1 MPEEHIRDNKMTQE
15 KSIDNNLIFTGTCQ
29 AGTGVVAAVTGFLA
43 SRNCYICALEQF
55 DDESTDKFF
64 MRAVFR
70 PQKDSPAVE
79 KITEDF
85 AVIAESFDMEW
96 KFHRPQVAV
105 KTIILVSKYDHCL
118 DDLLYRRRKGE
129 INMEITAVVS
139 NHQEL
144 RPMVEREGIR
154 FVHLPITAATK
165 TQQEHRLIEIVNETN
180 SELVVL
186 ARYMQILSNEL
197 TEKLSGKCINIHH
210 SFLPGFKG
218 AKPYHQAFDR
228 GVKVI
233 GATAHYVTSDLD
245 EGPIIE
251 QMLTRVDHTYDAQQ
265 LVGVGRDNECLALA
279 KAVKYHIERRVFL
292 DGNKTVVFL
301 GS

>member
-1 MPEEHIRDNKMTQE
+1 MTE
-15 KSIDNNLIFTGTCQ
+15 NNNDQCKYILTACCR
-29 AGTGVVAAVTGFLA
+29 AATGVVAAVTGYLA
-43 SRNCYICALEQF
+43 DHDCYICALEQF

-70 PQKDSPAVE
+70 PQADSPPIDTIREGFTQVANRLGM
-79 KITEDF
+79 D
-85 AVIAESFDMEW
+85 W
-96 KFHRPQVAV
+96 QFHNPQVPTPV
-105 KTIILVSKYDHCL
+105 MIMVSKFDHCL
-118 DDLLYRRRKGE
+118 NDLLYRCRIGDLH
-129 INMEITAVVS
+129 MQVTAVVS
-139 NHQEL
+139 NHEDL
-144 RPMVEREGIR
+144 RPLAERENIP
-154 FVHLPITAATK
+154 FVYLPVTPDNKAE
-165 TQQEHRLIEIVNETN
+165 QEAEVLKLVEDTGT
-180 SELVVL
+180 ELVVL
-186 ARYMQILSNEL
+186 ARYMQILSDKMTSAL
-197 TEKLSGKCINIHH
+197 AGRCINIHH

-218 AKPYHQAFDR
+218 AKPYHQAYER

-251 QMLTRVDHTYDAQQ
+251 QMVTRVDHNQ
-265 LVGVGRDNECLALA
+265 LPENLVRIGRDNESLALA

>member
-1 MPEEHIRDNKMTQE
+1 MTQE

-43 SRNCYICALEQF
+43 SRDCYICALEQF

-70 PQKDSPAVE
+70 PQKDSPAVK

-129 INMEITAVVS
+129 INMPCDWSLGCRACDGCAAYQVYPDASVAG
-139 NHQEL
+139 Q
-144 RPMVEREGIR
+144 
-154 FVHLPITAATK
+154 HL
-165 TQQEHRLIEIVNETN
+165 QH
-180 SELVVL
+180 
-186 ARYMQILSNEL
+186 
-197 TEKLSGKCINIHH
+197 
-210 SFLPGFKG
+210 
-218 AKPYHQAFDR
+218 
-228 GVKVI
+228 
-233 GATAHYVTSDLD
+233 
-245 EGPIIE
+245 
-251 QMLTRVDHTYDAQQ
+251 
-265 LVGVGRDNECLALA
+265 
-279 KAVKYHIERRVFL
+279 
-292 DGNKTVVFL
+292 
-301 GS
+301 

>member
-1 MPEEHIRDNKMTQE
+1 MMAAVTSNTDNF
-15 KSIDNNLIFTGTCQ
+15 IFTGTCR
-29 AGTGVVAAVTGFLA
+29 AGSGVVAAVTSFLA
-43 SRNCYICALEQF
+43 DRDCYICALEQF
-55 DDESTDKFF
+55 DDESIDKFF

-70 PQKDSPAVE
+70 RQEGSPPINDIALAFNKVAE
-79 KITEDF
+79 EF
-85 AVIAESFDMEW
+85 AMGW
-96 KFHRPQVAV
+96 KFHNPALAV
-105 KTIILVSKYDHCL
+105 KTLLLVSKYDHCL
-118 DDLLYRRRKGE
+118 DDLMYRRRKGE
-129 INMEITAVVS
+129 FNMEITAVVS

-154 FVHLPITAATK
+154 FIHLPVTK
-165 TQQEHRLIEIVNETN
+165 DTKAQQEDRLLEIIGETE

-186 ARYMQILSNEL
+186 ARYMQILSNNL
-197 TEKLSGKCINIHH
+197 TEKLAGRCINIHH

-218 AKPYHQAFDR
+218 AKPYHQAYDR

-251 QMLTRVDHTYDAQQ
+251 QILTRVDHGYGPEH
-265 LVGVGRDNECLALA
+265 LVRVGRDNECMALA

-292 DGNKTVVFL
+292 DGNKTVIFL
-301 GS
+301 GG

>member
-1 MPEEHIRDNKMTQE
+1 MTQE
-15 KSIDNNLIFTGTCQ
+15 KSIDNNLIFTGTWQ

-85 AVIAESFDMEW
+85 AAIAESFDMEW

-279 KAVKYHIERRVFL
+279 KAVKYHVERRVFL

>member
-1 MPEEHIRDNKMTQE
+1 MTIMPQTADNY
-15 KSIDNNLIFTGTCQ
+15 IFTGTCR
-29 AGTGVVAAVTGFLA
+29 AGLGVVAAVTSFLA
-43 SRNCYICALEQF
+43 DRDCYICALEQF

-70 PQKDSPAVE
+70 RQKGSPA
-79 KITEDF
+79 
-85 AVIAESFDMEW
+85 IADMRNQFDTVAQQFTIDW
-96 KFHRPQVAV
+96 QFHDPEVAV
-105 KTIILVSKYDHCL
+105 KTLLMVSKYDHCL
-118 DDLLYRRRKGE
+118 DDLLYRQRKGE
-129 INMEITAVVS
+129 LNMEITAVVS
-139 NHQEL
+139 NHQDL

-154 FVHLPITAATK
+154 FIHLPVTK
-165 TQQEHRLIEIVNETN
+165 DTKAQQEQRLMEIVDETDT
-180 SELVVL
+180 ELVVL

-197 TEKLSGKCINIHH
+197 TQQLSGRCINIHH

-251 QMLTRVDHTYDAQQ
+251 QMLTRVDHNYGPDH
-265 LVGVGRDNECLALA
+265 LVQVGRDNESMALA

>member
-1 MPEEHIRDNKMTQE
+1 MTQE

-85 AVIAESFDMEW
+85 AAIAESFDMEW

-279 KAVKYHIERRVFL
+279 KAVKYHVERRVFL

>member
-1 MPEEHIRDNKMTQE
+1 MNQE
-15 KSIDNNLIFTGTCQ
+15 QSIDNNFIFTGSCQ
-29 AGTGVVAAVTGFLA
+29 AGTGVVAAVTSFLA
-43 SRNCYICALEQF
+43 SRDCYICALEQF

-70 PQKDSPAVE
+70 PQNKSPAIE

-85 AVIAESFDMEW
+85 SKCAETFDMQW
-96 KFHRPQVAV
+96 KFHRPEIAV

-118 DDLLYRRRKGE
+118 VDLLYRQRKGE
-129 INMEITAVVS
+129 INIEITAVIS
-139 NHQEL
+139 NHQDL

-154 FVHLPITAATK
+154 FIHLPVTPETK
-165 TQQEHRLIEIVNETN
+165 ALQEQRLIEIVNETS
-180 SELVVL
+180 SELVIL

-197 TEKLSGKCINIHH
+197 TKHLSGKCINIHH

-251 QMLTRVDHTYDAQQ
+251 QMLTRVDHTYSTQQ
-265 LVGVGRDNECLALA
+265 LAGVGRDNECLALA
-279 KAVKYHIERRVFL
+279 KAVKYHVERRIFL